1 MKKETKNKLLYAW
14 LFCDENDKST
24 EFMIQ
29 YMQDE
34 ANVSL
39 DCVMNFI
46 EKTTIE
52 ERLQFAHSVR
62 EANRE
67 QAEHE
72 RLSALYKFDEGGFC
86 DGFPSV

>member
-1 MKKETKNKLLYAW
+1 MKKGTKNRLMHAW

-34 ANVSL
+34 ANVSF

-46 EKTTIE
+46 EKTTIQ
-52 ERLQFAHSVR
+52 ERIQYTHSAC
-62 EANRE
+62 ESNKGQE
-67 QAEHE
+67 EHE
-72 RLSALYKFDEGGFC
+72 MLSDLKQNAN
-86 DGFPSV
+86 